1 MTTLLMILGGCL
13 IGLGVGL
20 MSTDRTELK
29 KRNPKKPWKPKKKN
43 WFVRQG
49 ELLDDDYY
57 W

>member
-1 MTTLLMILGGCL
+1 MIMEFLLMIFGFCL

-20 MSTDRTELK
+20 MFGNK
-29 KRNPKKPWKPKKKN
+29 KSEVKKPWKPKKKN

-49 ELLDDDYY
+49 ELLDDNYY

>member
-13 IGLGVGL
+13 IGLGFGL
-20 MSTDRTELK
+20 M
-29 KRNPKKPWKPKKKN
+29 NPSKPKGKEWKPKKKN

>member
-1 MTTLLMILGGCL
+1 MIMEFLLMIFGFCL

-20 MSTDRTELK
+20 MFGNK
-29 KRNPKKPWKPKKKN
+29 KSEAKKPWKPKKN

-49 ELLDDDYY
+49 ELLDDNYY